1 MTLVFIGII
10 LLLGLI
16 GWLLV
21 LAIAAESGMRRTA
34 TAGRRQ
40 ADGQALPME
49 EAARALY
56 DFLAQLGRNP
66 RCLDELRALPGLDD
80 FAHAEFSIAPKLAAI
95 ALCDARDCYCQL
107 GNSLSNLSATAGM
120 GFLMFVALLFD
131 GDASIAFLRDP
142 QKRQGFA
149 KSVSKLTPET
159 VDIAVNGGGMEK
171 EFRFGIIFGLMNNEF
186 DWVQRY
192 STLMYR
198 WASLMAKADGVV
210 TAREGEV
217 LARIMKMREFKNEG
231 NVHVSGY
238 GDESAAVAPWRPGGG
253 AAAPRNRD
261 AAAPG
266 QSGAAGNLNEVLSG
280 LDALVGLAPVKREV
294 RKLVSFIQIQ
304 KKRKE
309 NGLKAAPV
317 SYHCVFTGNPGT
329 GKTTVARIIADVY
342 RELGVVKRGH
352 LVETDRSGLIG
363 EYVGQTAVKTNKIV
377 DATLDGVLFIDEAY
391 SLVQGGQNDYGREA
405 IATLIKRM
413 EDDRERLV
421 VILAGYTDEMRAFIE
436 SNPGLRSRFNRY
448 IDFPDYSAA
457 ELSAIFLSLAAK
469 SDYRC
474 DDDVRA
480 SITDVMER
488 AIRGKDR
495 TFGNARYVR
504 NLFESAIERQAVR
517 LSSVPSVT
525 PGMLQELTLHD
536 LGFKYEDDAG
546 GSPA

>member
-1 MTLVFIGII
+1 MILVVFGLV
-10 LLLGLI
+10 LLCLVVWLLI
-16 GWLLV
+16 GV
-21 LAIAAESGMRRTA
+21 STIETDTRRKTSS
-34 TAGRRQ
+34 GRRL
-40 ADGQALPME
+40 GTVGHALPME
-49 EAARALY
+49 VATRSFY
-56 DFLAQLGRNP
+56 DFLVQLGRNP
-66 RCLDELRALPGLDD
+66 RCMDELRVLPGLDD
-80 FAHAEFSIAPKLAAI
+80 FAKADFSINPKLAAI
-95 ALCDARDCYCQL
+95 AFCDARDCYCQL
-107 GNSLSNLSATAGM
+107 GNSLSNLSSSAGI
-120 GFLMFVALLFD
+120 GFLMFVALLFKSD
-131 GDASIAFLRDP
+131 VSIELLRDP
-142 QKRQGFA
+142 QKRREFA
-149 KSVSKLTPET
+149 KVVSGLTSNAVNIE
-159 VDIAVNGGGMEK
+159 VNGGGMEK

-210 TAREGEV
+210 TVRESEV

-238 GDESAAVAPWRPGGG
+238 GDDSAAAAPWKPGGG
-253 AAAPRNRD
+253 AVAQRNQ
-261 AAAPG
+261 AAAERSRLG
-266 QSGAAGNLNEVLSG
+266 GEGNLNDVLSK
-280 LDALVGLAPVKREV
+280 LDALVGLAPVKKEV
-294 RKLVSFIQIQ
+294 RKLISFIQIQ

-309 NGLKAAPV
+309 SGLKAAPV

-342 RELGVVKRGH
+342 RELGVVRRGH

-377 DATLDGVLFIDEAY
+377 DAALDGVLFIDEAY

-421 VILAGYTDEMRAFIE
+421 VILAGYTGEMREFIE
-436 SNPGLRSRFNRY
+436 TNPGLRSRFNRY

-469 SDYRC
+469 SEYRC
-474 DDDVRA
+474 DEDVRA

-488 AIRGKDR
+488 AVRGKDC
-495 TFGNARYVR
+495 TFGNARYAR

-517 LSSVPSVT
+517 LSTVPTVT
-525 PGMLQELTLHD
+525 PAMLQELTLHD
-536 LGFKYEDDAG
+536 LGFKYEDDEERR
-546 GSPA
+546 